1 MAVPAHLLRD
11 LTLQTRTTTTD
22 AYGATV
28 ADTWA
33 DSTITGRVDQRGRSE
48 DNDGGRTAD
57 VSEWLLITNATT
69 VTARSRVVDGGR
81 TFEVVGDPWPVH
93 RATVVHHYEATLRLV
108 TG

>member
-1 MAVPAHLLRD
+1 MVPAHLLRP

-28 ADTWA
+28 ASTWA
-33 DSTITGRVDQRGRSE
+33 DSTITGRVDQRSRTE
-48 DNDGGRTAD
+48 DNDAGRIGD

-69 VTARSRVVDGGR
+69 VTARSRIVDGGR